1 MLSLSRGTAFF
12 PEMTSTQVTV
22 TLSAPEDEERSFEE
36 MTGYADTLMERVE
49 QIEDVETVGAMVGT
63 GSLLG
68 GLGGGSSSGN
78 VTMYVL
84 IDEDSKI
91 SNDEISDRIMKC
103 AEDIDCEVSVNTSM
117 MDMSMMTGSGIK
129 VQIKGRDLDKL
140 SELAEEVAGR
150 IEGLEGIDEVD
161 NGIGDLTDEMLISVD
176 KKKAAKYGMTVAQV
190 FQLVAAELA
199 DTKSM
204 TSISTDVKDIKVYV
218 NSDSQVEVTVDDI
231 KKITF
236 EYTDKITGDKETV
249 PLSKIVT
256 FTEKSEMNSIKRDA
270 QVRYIEVEATLK
282 EGYNIGIV
290 GGEVKDVIKGINV
303 PEGYTIKTTGEDET
317 INEAMEQ
324 VLLMLLLAVI
334 LIYLIM
340 VAQFQSLLSPFII
353 MFTIPLAFTGGFA
366 ALYFSNNEVSIIAM
380 VGFVMLSGIIVN
392 NGIVLID
399 YINQLRR
406 EGMSKKDAIVEASR
420 TRLRP
425 VLMTALT
432 TIISMSTMAI
442 GMGRGTEMSQPIA
455 IVVVGGLI
463 YGTLLTLVVVP
474 CIYDAIHKDK
484 DMREEDIDA
493 PDDPDELDAPDKA
506 AVVE

>member
-1 MLSLSRGTAFF
+1 
-12 PEMTSTQVTV
+12 
-22 TLSAPEDEERSFEE
+22 
-36 MTGYADTLMERVE
+36 
-49 QIEDVETVGAMVGT
+49 
-63 GSLLG
+63 
-68 GLGGGSSSGN
+68 
-78 VTMYVL
+78 
-84 IDEDSKI
+84 
-91 SNDEISDRIMKC
+91 MKC
-103 AEDIDCEVSVNTSM
+103 AEGIDCEVSVNTSM

-161 NGIGDLTDEMLISVD
+161 NGIGDMTDEMLISVD

-317 INEAMEQ
+317 INEALEQ

-334 LIYLIM
+334 LI
-340 VAQFQSLLSPFII
+340 
-353 MFTIPLAFTGGFA
+353 
-366 ALYFSNNEVSIIAM
+366 
-380 VGFVMLSGIIVN
+380 
-392 NGIVLID
+392 
-399 YINQLRR
+399 
-406 EGMSKKDAIVEASR
+406 
-420 TRLRP
+420 
-425 VLMTALT
+425 
-432 TIISMSTMAI
+432 
-442 GMGRGTEMSQPIA
+442 
-455 IVVVGGLI
+455 
-463 YGTLLTLVVVP
+463 
-474 CIYDAIHKDK
+474 
-484 DMREEDIDA
+484 
-493 PDDPDELDAPDKA
+493 
-506 AVVE
+506 